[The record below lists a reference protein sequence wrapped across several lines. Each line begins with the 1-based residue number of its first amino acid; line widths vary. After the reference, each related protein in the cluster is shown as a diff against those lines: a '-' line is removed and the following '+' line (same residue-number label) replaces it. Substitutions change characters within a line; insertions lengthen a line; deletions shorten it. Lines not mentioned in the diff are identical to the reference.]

1 MRHLRFVFY
10 FFGALAVIVLVLRL
24 FMPFQEI
31 WDRWK
36 KIAHRLGVWQTNLIL
51 TLLYFLPASQ

>member
-1 MRHLRFVFY
+1 MKYLLVPLY
-10 FFGALAVIVLVLRL
+10 FLGALAVVVLVLRL
-24 FMPFQEI
+24 FMPFGEI
-31 WDRWK
+31 WERWK